1 MTGVRA
7 WARRGLAFDPTAT
20 TILDGHE
27 KAWRALHLW
36 AKKTTGATQSSTAAS
51 GEEVDITPAVQEQGP
66 VKDGRDEV
74 SKVTKLFHNVYRSFI
89 SPSARPDLPEGEQTL
104 PHDRGVPRL
113 QPGFGS
119 STRLSCLNNFIRPNI
134 FLAQCTTKAFPAS
147 GFTEE
152 IESEPTGN
160 EAMSGYAT
168 ISNLMPTAND
178 IVPRATTFTNLAER
192 ILGYLAT
199 SNHVRWKGFVEL
211 YASVNYRFTGKPETL
226 RGLLE
231 AEVDNT
237 LGYATTAHPDK
248 WSFQQPNLVQGF
260 IAIWL
265 FTLARRRAAIRD
277 VISNPWVKELMFR
290 HEYIGP
296 LREAIGPESELRYL
310 RIIGTPGTQTDA
322 VERWIGV
329 TTTGI
334 KTPNSGSI
342 TQHEAAEQRDL
353 SPRLVKMIKYT
364 VIGLPMRLDDTLNQK
379 TMISSSNIAPY

>member
-1 MTGVRA
+1 MFLICFIKIGAFQKAIQDEAFWEPYTGLNGTFLELVRVMMY
-7 WARRGLAFDPTAT
+7 
-20 TILDGHE
+20 
-27 KAWRALHLW
+27 
-36 AKKTTGATQSSTAAS
+36 QYS
-51 GEEVDITPAVQEQGP
+51 G
-66 VKDGRDEV
+66 
-74 SKVTKLFHNVYRSFI
+74 
-89 SPSARPDLPEGEQTL
+89 
-104 PHDRGVPRL
+104 RGVPRL
-113 QPGFGS
+113 QPGFRS
-119 STRLSCLNNFIRPNI
+119 STPSILPQQLYT
-134 FLAQCTTKAFPAS
+134 AQHLFGPVHHKGLPRVWVHERNYF
-147 GFTEE
+147 EN
-152 IESEPTGN
+152 EPTGN

-168 ISNLMPTAND
+168 ISNLMPTADD

-199 SNHVRWKGFVEL
+199 SNHVRWKGFGTSFTWSFTVCVGKLSL
-211 YASVNYRFTGKPETL
+211 YRQASNTSRVVSFR
-226 RGLLE
+226 LE

-237 LGYATTAHPDK
+237 LGYATTAHTDK

-277 VISNPWVKELMFR
+277 VISNPWIKELMFR

-310 RIIGTPGTQTDA
+310 RIIGTPGAQTDA

-334 KTPNSGSI
+334 KTPNGGTI
-342 TQHEAAEQRDL
+342 TQHGSCSPIFGLYLSSVSYAYQSLHRVGLAIVTDLILTEAAEQRDL

-364 VIGLPMRLDDTLNQK
+364 VVGLPMRLDDT
-379 TMISSSNIAPY
+379 